1 MTWGYFNNTQHGNNG
16 IEICTKFRMYKMWHQ
31 GCPHSLLL
39 WHAPVGLLWLKMINF
54 SFTWWT
60 IHLTLG
66 ISSYYR
72 LEVARCWILHYG
84 LPLPRPLIVFEVG
97 ALFALFEFFLDASGY
112 SAEKLRSKTA
122 PFSEKSLLHTLI
134 LHNYRKFEMCSAYM
148 RWYTGADPGWGL
160 QPPVS

>member
-1 MTWGYFNNTQHGNNG
+1 M
-16 IEICTKFRMYKMWHQ
+16 
-31 GCPHSLLL
+31 LLL
-39 WHAPVGLLWLKMINF
+39 ASCDWKWLINF

-84 LPLPRPLIVFEVG
+84 LPLPRPLSVFEVG

-112 SAEKLRSKTA
+112 SAEKLRSETA
-122 PFSEKSLLHTLI
+122 PFSEKSLIHMKCIVRIWDDTQGRIQGGGCNPLFRRARTPRSGPLTLT
-134 LHNYRKFEMCSAYM
+134 RKWRCHPTWLCRFRAL
-148 RWYTGADPGWGL
+148 L
-160 QPPVS
+160 QGKQRPKSSRAHVTL